1 MYKQTNT
8 IQQAKTYPT
17 NCTHHELHNNN
28 ENKIP
33 VISECICNK
42 WQNMM
47 QNKHL
52 MHLIMGRSEDTN
64 Q

>member
-8 IQQAKTYPT
+8 IRQAKTYP
-17 NCTHHELHNNN
+17 NNGTHHELDNNN

-33 VISECICNK
+33 VFLECICNK

-47 QNKHL
+47 
-52 MHLIMGRSEDTN
+52 
-64 Q
+64 